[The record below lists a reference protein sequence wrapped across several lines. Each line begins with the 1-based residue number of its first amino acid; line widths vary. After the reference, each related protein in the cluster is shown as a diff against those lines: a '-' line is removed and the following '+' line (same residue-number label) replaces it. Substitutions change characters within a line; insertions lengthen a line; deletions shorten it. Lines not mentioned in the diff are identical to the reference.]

1 MTRSKTSLFRPLNAV
16 TFVSSKGVETIP
28 PRLLTS
34 EMIGLKALGLSCLPV
49 AWTLPFIVV
58 SKQLLEAY
66 RSSMADDLQSLLNA
80 WIKRISRAALS
91 AEIKEEDLIIIRSSA
106 CEEGLDDRGKYAS
119 AHGSFKQTIIPLTKC
134 LEKIINDKNISKDN
148 VPLVVQKYVDP
159 ISAKGHLSNERRCS
173 RETRDWMGEFEQI
186 SIQPGGYFQ
195 IRLRK
200 WRKEIVLGNKME
212 NPLLCN
218 LSPHISEVLKI
229 PATWITDK
237 HMRVHFE
244 WVWDSNKIYIVQ
256 ADQEQ
261 ATKGVDPTIL
271 AHIKT
276 IKSEFKPQCIAEINS
291 KHAGKFAKI
300 RNVFTYR
307 KLKLPTTKIYVLE
320 DQEMISGLAK
330 GEFPRE
336 LKSDL
341 KELVKSSL
349 VIRMDTTSKDQND
362 TQLLPRTN
370 EVRSFQQAVS
380 WLKEHSKLKSQVQ
393 VDVAFIF
400 HNFIP
405 AVSSAFAYA
414 APGERKVLLEVLW
427 GVPEGLYYNA
437 HDKYVVDTQSSK
449 IEKVPDDTNKFNVYR
464 TPNYKKYFITP
475 NKDGDWTT
483 QIVRPPHDWG
493 EPVTDTKLIKEI
505 AVQSRRIA
513 EFEQKPLSI
522 MWFVGVPKEFCSSPL
537 LPWYHEY
544 FDASVTNRAKSHRKK
559 TPFDKSLIIRTS
571 EDFNELR
578 LETQKDKSSVRRIR
592 IQPREDRLL
601 REKNTLKVIGDLAKK
616 IGAVILLEGGVLS
629 HAYYQLM
636 QTGATVE
643 VEHPFDGT
651 DEKQEINKL
660 VRDKIPSAI
669 QLRGELVDKIN
680 LDKES
685 HLRALKEK
693 LIEEAVEVLDATD
706 QALIV
711 SELADVMEVIDGIVH
726 LLKIKRKDLKS
737 QQEKKRTKVGGFKKG
752 IVLLKTKNPIPTKKK
767 ISLGE
772 PLFEDL
778 EIIEANISPPS
789 FSNRHEQ
796 AIYKKTDKREHGAAT
811 EILLK
816 VRIPLVRDSWV
827 ANTPETS
834 IVPGSSNSIIA
845 KLSGK
850 RTGSEYEIE
859 LSVFSDH
866 KQLPLFPDKSDK
878 K

>member
-1 MTRSKTSLFRPLNAV
+1 MTISKTSLFRPLNAV
-16 TFVSSKGVETIP
+16 TVVSSIGIETIP
-28 PRLLTS
+28 PGLLTS
-34 EMIGLKALGLSCLPV
+34 EKIGIKALGLSCLPT

-66 RSSMADDLQSLLNA
+66 RSSNSEDRQCLLNA
-80 WIKRISRAALS
+80 WIKRISDAALS
-91 AEIKEEDLIIIRSSA
+91 AGIKEEDLIIIRSSA

-119 AHGSFKQTIIPLTKC
+119 AHGSFKQIILPLTRC
-134 LEKIINDKNISKDN
+134 LEKTINDKNIHNDN
-148 VPLVVQKYVDP
+148 VPLVAQKYIEP

-186 SIQPGGYFQ
+186 STRPGGYFQ

-200 WRKEIVLGNKME
+200 WREEIVVGNKKE
-212 NPLLCN
+212 SPLLCN
-218 LSPHISEVLKI
+218 LSPHISEVLKV

-237 HMRVHFE
+237 QIRVHFE
-244 WVWDSNKIYIVQ
+244 WVWNGKTIYLVQ

-261 ATKGVDPTIL
+261 ASKGVNPTIIKP
-271 AHIKT
+271 IKT
-276 IKSEFKPQCIAEINS
+276 VKSDFKPQCLVEIDS
-291 KHAGKFAKI
+291 KHAGRFAKI
-300 RNVFTYR
+300 RNVFTYK
-307 KLKLPTTKIYVLE
+307 KLNLPTTKLYVLE
-320 DQEMISGLAK
+320 DQEVISGLAK
-330 GEFPRE
+330 GEVPRQ
-336 LKSDL
+336 LKSEL

-349 VIRMDTTSKDQND
+349 VIRMDTTNKNKYDI
-362 TQLLPRTN
+362 QLLPRTN

-393 VDVAFIF
+393 ADVAFIF

-414 APGERKVLLEVLW
+414 APSKRKVLIEALW
-427 GVPEGLYYNA
+427 GLPEGLYYNA

-449 IEKVPDDTNKFNVYR
+449 IEKVPEDTNKFKVSR

-475 NKDGDWTT
+475 NEDGDWIT
-483 QIVRPPHDWG
+483 QIVCPPHDWG

-505 AVQSRRIA
+505 AVQSRKIA

-522 MWFVGVPKEFCSSPL
+522 MWFIGVPKEFCSSPL
-537 LPWYHEY
+537 IPWHHEY
-544 FDASVTNRAKSHRKK
+544 FNASVTSRARSYRKK
-559 TPFDKSLIIRTS
+559 TPFDKSLTIRTS
-571 EDFNELR
+571 EDVKELK

-601 REKNTLKVIGDLAKK
+601 REKNTLRKIGDLANK

-643 VEHPFDGT
+643 VEHPFGGS

-660 VRDKIPSAI
+660 VRDKIPDAI
-669 QLRGELVDKIN
+669 QLGGELVEKVN

-693 LIEEAVEVLDATD
+693 LIEEAIEVLDATD
-706 QALIV
+706 QASIV
-711 SELADVMEVIDGIVH
+711 SEIADVMEVIDGLTH
-726 LLKIKRKDLKS
+726 LLKIKKKDLTS
-737 QQEKKRTKVGGFKKG
+737 QQEKKRAKVGGFKHG
-752 IVLLKTKNPIPTKKK
+752 VVLLKTKNPVPTMKET
-767 ISLGE
+767 SLSE

-778 EIIEANISPPS
+778 EFIEATIAPPS
-789 FSNRHEQ
+789 SSYRREQ
-796 AIYKKTDKREHGAAT
+796 AIYKKTDKREYGAAT

-816 VRIPLVRDSWV
+816 VRVPLVRDSWV
-827 ANTPETS
+827 ANAPETS
-834 IVPGSSNSIIA
+834 IGLGSSISIVA
-845 KLSGK
+845 KLRGK
-850 RTGSEYEIE
+850 RAGSEYELE

-866 KQLPLFPDKSDK
+866 KQLHLFE
-878 K
+878 